1 MAYSIKLYQT
11 ASDKRTVNKALTSVM
26 DTSGEIWG
34 DCDLLSPS
42 LILNV
47 VPGVNFNYLQILDA
61 PFNGRYYFVDNI
73 SIMQNGIMRV
83 PCNIDVLM
91 SHKTDIKKET
101 AILARQTNLANL
113 YFNDPDL
120 PIENRNAVIF
130 KQFLEG
136 RPNKGNLVI
145 IKNYIAIFVK
155 KSTIISN

>member
-11 ASDKRTVNKALTSVM
+11 ASDKRTVNKALTSVI

-47 VPGVNFNYLQILDA
+47 APGVNFNYLQILDA

-83 PCNIDVLM
+83 PCSIDVLM
-91 SHKTDIKKET
+91 SHKSDIKKET
-101 AILARQTNLANL
+101 AILARQSNIANL

-120 PIENRNAVIF
+120 PIENRNNVSF
-130 KQFLEG
+130 KQFPKGLE
-136 RPNKGNLVI
+136 NKAYYYLLIGG
-145 IKNYIAIFVK
+145 
-155 KSTIISN
+155 